1 MSRYQRT
8 SDLKNLEDFE
18 QLYREREDPWALR
31 SFDEKRV
38 RGLETVRMLEGR
50 RFRLAVDLCCGE
62 GSFTHRLSH
71 FCSEVIGVDVSSTA
85 IERAREKYSDCRFIV
100 EDVLK
105 VDLEQIGSP
114 DLILALD
121 SWYFFDA
128 DQKEELMKHL
138 RRFSAGRTVWCLTS
152 ARINRPPD
160 EDFWPGRDFE
170 TINDFA
176 TFTQRH
182 LHIVL
187 QRPVHLRFEP
197 AWEIGLL
204 ARSLALGFRVI
215 AKLAGYRRTLR
226 LAQWLHRRRWAR
238 RAIEPLTIHYAILG
252 VAAEPAH

>member
-18 QLYREREDPWALR
+18 ALYLEREDPWALR

-38 RGLETVRMLEGR
+38 RGEETVQMLEGR
-50 RFRLAVDLCCGE
+50 RFDLAVDLCCGE
-62 GSFTHRLSH
+62 GTFTHRLTPL
-71 FCSEVIGVDVSSTA
+71 CSKVIGVDVSPTA
-85 IERAREKYSDCRFIV
+85 IERAREKYPDCRFIV

-170 TINDFA
+170 STNDFA

-187 QRPVHLRFEP
+187 QRPVHLRFQP
-197 AWEIGLL
+197 TWTIGPL
-204 ARSLALGFRVI
+204 AQCLSLVFRI
-215 AKLAGYRRTLR
+215 LAKLAGYPSCLR
-226 LAQWLHRRRWAR
+226 LAQWLHRRAWAKA
-238 RAIEPLTIHYAILG
+238 AIESLTIHHAVLG
-252 VAAEPAH
+252 LVADLPQ